1 MNTRQLML
9 QSSTFRTTVSEA
21 AIALSVPT
29 DTEFVKLETTG
40 LLSPSSITMTA
51 TAYNISNPGYLW
63 EYRNNDPTVTTWTS
77 IGGGSTLVL
86 TNTAFENYRTANLT
100 VGTQVTFRV
109 TCFDTVNTDTKS
121 STATQVITY
130 SDEATDAID
139 ISASAPNVLIQCN
152 SNGTPNNLDNTGL
165 KIQVSRNGK
174 LLKYAA
180 TGKNTWSIGTPVVVP
195 ANLTLGTGTISLDT
209 LTYTFANI
217 ADITA
222 DEVLVT
228 FPITIKNGI
237 GINGQ
242 DRPVRNL
249 VQKFVKVRAGV
260 SALSVSLTNDSHAV
274 PSNSDGSSPTLTN
287 SGTDI
292 YVYDGGAQ
300 LDYDGIGTANGKWTV
315 VISSSAG
322 VTPGSTIID
331 GGTYARVS
339 DLQAMSGDTGYIN
352 YTITGKTTTGISF
365 TFVKTQTFSKN
376 RGGQAA
382 VWYNIVSS
390 TPAVYKDSSAFNING
405 AFSPITVSG
414 YKNVGSTSSLY
425 GWLKITPFING
436 TAQTPG
442 YIYRQYNSTPASTDQ
457 STSWTITLHDN
468 DNPSAT
474 PAQINSAAVLDTEEI
489 RTVFKGNTGTP
500 GNPGSNG
507 KTYELTITGG
517 IRSFTYDKDG
527 LFPIPA
533 PTQYSVT
540 LTEDG
545 TSVTPATY
553 SWSTGGQLSST
564 GTSSTFTPVVATS
577 FSGTNTFVQC
587 TVTYAGSTIT
597 RTIPISINR
606 IGSPGNNG
614 KTYELTIT
622 GGIRSFTYDQ
632 AGANPTP
639 AATAYS
645 VTLTEDGVA
654 VTPSSYAWT
663 TGGQLSSTSA
673 AATFTPT
680 VAGAFIA
687 SNNTFIQCTTV
698 YAGVSVTRTIPIA
711 INRTGSTGS
720 KTVQISAYQWS
731 STGLPALPTT
741 SFSYNWSTGV
751 KNPSTL
757 DGGWSF
763 TAIAPTATNQTLYEI
778 VKTVTEINGE
788 AASTTNITFS
798 GASSNSIGFRQDG
811 TIGSSVKTATT
822 YIYYQT
828 AQATSAGIVDPV
840 FGANPYNF
848 TTGALTFGT
857 ANGWAQTPP
866 TFQAGTTANN
876 YWYKLITISQTD
888 SGTQVVTQGTTL
900 LGTSFTNL
908 VTFTSLSTSGSTA
921 IDGGNITTGTINAQ
935 RITTTNLSAINSNLG
950 LVNIGASGSSLGY
963 VKTLGRNYGDVAAG
977 FFLGYDSTAYKFEI
991 SNSDRSKLLQF
1002 DTGGNLQIRGVDIFG
1017 GQTAYNTGTGFF
1029 LGSSGSFS
1037 VGTGPN
1043 SLRFDGTTLTVPA
1056 VNITG
1061 TIPSTVTHSGD
1072 VTGTLNS
1079 TAVGTVVSG
1088 ASNGA
1093 TAFTG
1098 TAAYRNNAAPTN
1110 NATLGTITQ
1119 ANTSDGNIVVTVPY
1133 TYTQGAV
1140 VADSLIVFYK
1150 EGGGTVAAADP
1161 AFITNAV
1168 GGSITFTL
1176 KPGTTYSFGI
1186 QAVRRTE
1193 SGLVGTTINSSGN
1206 LTTNA
1211 ANFTGNIDNVAAS
1224 TVRSGA
1230 ADGTSALSAVNNG
1243 STGLS
1248 AKLNKAAADTL
1259 SSTITLNSTG
1269 TVLVGTANDGV
1280 YIDGTNG
1287 LLAKKSGLTTFQIT
1301 TAGDATFYGTVS
1313 VGSTIPVI
1321 TGTTISSGAGA
1332 LITSTGNFAV
1342 GNTTTNMVWNGT
1354 NLSVKGGFR
1363 IDQEQGY
1370 INVRNSLIGTIL
1382 EIDDNSV
1389 VYTNPVAVRITSRNA
1404 GATGLSVSTTGAS
1417 AKSILL
1423 SASGS
1428 GTTFGVDS
1436 SVSSTSGTGVRGTAS
1451 ASTGTTYGVQGTS
1464 SSSSGIGVDGT
1475 GGSRGVV
1482 GTCNTNAF
1490 AGQGVRGVGTGN
1502 STQGS
1507 TGVLATSPYMAL
1519 EVSGPSYFSGGNI
1532 QILANTFFKTGYSYS
1547 FENVQGTAPFA
1558 VTSTTKV
1565 ANLQADSVDGLE
1577 IVGVATA
1584 GTGTANFGNTTKPTA
1599 TVTSNVWLQVTH
1611 NGTTYYIPAW
1621 T

>member
-40 LLSPSSITMTA
+40 LLSPSSITMIA

-63 EYRNNDPTVTTWTS
+63 EYRNNDPTVTAWTTIS
-77 IGGGSTLVL
+77 GQT
-86 TNTAFENYRTANLT
+86 TNTLSITNTIFETYRTANST
-100 VGTQVTFRV
+100 AGTQVTFRV
-109 TCFDTVNTDTKS
+109 TCFDTVNTDTRS

-130 SDEATDAID
+130 SDEITDAID
-139 ISASAPNVLIQCN
+139 ISTSAPNVLIQCN

-180 TGKNTWSIGTPVVVP
+180 TGKNTWSIGTPVIVP
-195 ANLTLGTGTISLDT
+195 TNLTLGTGTISLDT

-217 ADITA
+217 TSITA
-222 DEVLVT
+222 DEILVT

-249 VQKFVKVRAGV
+249 VQKFVKVRNGI

-300 LDYDGIGTANGKWTV
+300 LDYDGTGTDNGKWTV
-315 VISSSAG
+315 AISSSVG
-322 VTPGSTIID
+322 VTPGNSIID

-339 DLQAMSGDTGYIN
+339 DLLGMSGDTGYIN

-390 TPAVYKDSSAFNING
+390 TPAVYKDSPAFNING

-442 YIYRQYNSTPASTDQ
+442 YIHRQYNSTPANTDQ

-474 PAQINSAAVLDTEEI
+474 PAQVNSATILDTEEI
-489 RTVFKGNTGTP
+489 RTVFKGNVGTP

-564 GTSSTFTPVVATS
+564 GTGSTFTPVVATS

-606 IGSPGNNG
+606 IGSTGNNG

-663 TGGQLSSTSA
+663 AGGQLTSTSA
-673 AATFTPT
+673 DATFTPT
-680 VAGAFIA
+680 VALAFIA

-711 INRTGSTGS
+711 INRTGSTGT

-751 KNPSTL
+751 KTPSTL

-763 TAIAPTATNQTLYEI
+763 TATAPTGNNQTLYEI
-778 VKTVTEINGE
+778 VKIVTETNGE
-788 AASTTNITFS
+788 AASTANITFS
-798 GASSNSIGFRQDG
+798 GASSNSIGIRQDG
-811 TIGSSVKTATT
+811 TIGTSVKTATT

-828 AQATSAGIVDPV
+828 AQATSAGISNPSFDTVPPSY
-840 FGANPYNF
+840 PYNF
-848 TTGALTFGT
+848 TTGGLTFQT

-888 SGTQVVTQGTTL
+888 TGAQTITQGTTL

-908 VTFTSLSTSGSTA
+908 VTFSSLSSGGTTQ
-921 IDGGNITTGTINAQ
+921 IDGARITTGTIDAQ

-950 LVNIGASGSSLGY
+950 LVNVGASGSSLGY
-963 VKTLGRNYGDVAAG
+963 VRTTGRNYGDTSAG

-1002 DTGGNLQIRGVDIFG
+1002 NTGGNLQIRGVDIFG
-1017 GQTAYNTGTGFF
+1017 GQTAYNAGTGFF

-1043 SLRFDGTTLTVPA
+1043 SLRFDGTTLFIPA
-1056 VNITG
+1056 VSITG
-1061 TIPSTVTHSGD
+1061 TIPNTVTHSGD

-1088 ASNGA
+1088 A
-1093 TAFTG
+1093 
-1098 TAAYRNNAAPTN
+1098 
-1110 NATLGTITQ
+1110 
-1119 ANTSDGNIVVTVPY
+1119 
-1133 TYTQGAV
+1133 
-1140 VADSLIVFYK
+1140 
-1150 EGGGTVAAADP
+1150 
-1161 AFITNAV
+1161 
-1168 GGSITFTL
+1168 
-1176 KPGTTYSFGI
+1176 
-1186 QAVRRTE
+1186 
-1193 SGLVGTTINSSGN
+1193 
-1206 LTTNA
+1206 
-1211 ANFTGNIDNVAAS
+1211 
-1224 TVRSGA
+1224 
-1230 ADGTSALSAVNNG
+1230 ADGTSALSAVNNV

-1280 YIDGTNG
+1280 YINGTNG

-1363 IDQEQGY
+1363 IDQDQGY

-1404 GATGLSVSTTGAS
+1404 GATGLSVLATGAS

-1436 SVSSTSGTGVRGTAS
+1436 FVSSTSGTGVRGTAS

-1584 GTGTANFGNTTKPTA
+1584 GTGTANFGNATKPTA